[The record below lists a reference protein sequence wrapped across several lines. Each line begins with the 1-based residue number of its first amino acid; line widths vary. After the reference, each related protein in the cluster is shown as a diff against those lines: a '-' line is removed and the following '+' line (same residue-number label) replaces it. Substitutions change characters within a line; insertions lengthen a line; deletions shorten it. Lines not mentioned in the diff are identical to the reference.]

1 MALNILQGNVLDAKA
16 EAIILTIDGAAKGME
31 GNLSREFASRFPGVW
46 NEIQNK
52 IEYPVPLGSVIEYET
67 AGKCAFRLVLLA
79 TTLNHLEMISDP
91 ARQGII
97 CDVTEKSLNIAAKY
111 KINAIASPVL
121 TGGWRLTMQKAFLSI
136 VDGFERARQNG
147 ITANLDIHIMNMN
160 HYKNIKS
167 LAQNIGWR

>member
-1 MALNILQGNVLDAKA
+1 LLKLLNSNVIDAKA
-16 EAIILTIDGAAKGME
+16 GAIILTIDGAAKGME

-52 IEYPVPLGSVIEYET
+52 IEYPVPLGSIIEYET

-79 TTLNHLEMISDP
+79 TTLNHPEMISDP

-97 CDVTEKSLNIAAKY
+97 RDVTEKSLNIAAKY
-111 KINAIASPVL
+111 KINAIASPLL
-121 TGGWRLTMQKAFLSI
+121 TGGWRLTMQKSFLSMT
-136 VDGFERARQNG
+136 DGFERARQNG
-147 ITANLDIHIMNMN
+147 VTANLDIYIMNVSN
-160 HYKNIKS
+160 YKNIKS

>member
-1 MALNILQGNVLDAKA
+1 LLKLLNSNVLDAKA
-16 EAIILTIDGAAKGME
+16 DAIVLSIDGAAKGME

-67 AGKCAFRLVLLA
+67 AGKCSFRLVLLA
-79 TTLNHLEMISDP
+79 TTLNHLEVISDP

-97 CDVTEKSLNIAAKY
+97 RDVTEKSLNIAAKY
-111 KINAIASPVL
+111 KINAIASTL
-121 TGGWRLTMQKAFLSI
+121 MTGGWRLTMQKAFLSMN
-136 VDGFERARQNG
+136 DGFERARQNG
-147 ITANLDIHIMNMN
+147 VTANLDIHIMNVSN
-160 HYKNIKS
+160 YKNIKS

>member
-1 MALNILQGNVLDAKA
+1 MLKLLNSNVLDAKA
-16 EAIILTIDGAAKGME
+16 DAIVLSIDGAAKGME

-67 AGKCAFRLVLLA
+67 AGKCSFRLVLLA
-79 TTLNHLEMISDP
+79 TTLNHLEVISDP

-97 CDVTEKSLNIAAKY
+97 RDVTEKSLNIAAKY
-111 KINAIASPVL
+111 KINAIASTL
-121 TGGWRLTMQKAFLSI
+121 MTGGWRLTMQKAFLSMN
-136 VDGFERARQNG
+136 DGFERARQNG
-147 ITANLDIHIMNMN
+147 VTANLDIHIMNVSN
-160 HYKNIKS
+160 YKNIKS